1 MNYKCIIFDFDG
13 TLADTEKINFRIFQE
28 IADKYKIEKFS
39 FEEMKKLKKLS
50 ASELIDHLNIK
61 KRNIPGML
69 RRGRKKLHASIEEV
83 DWCRE
88 NWPKTIEILKDKGY
102 ILGVITSNSKKNV
115 RRFFDNKNVNY
126 LEFIYNSGLTG
137 KERKLKKV
145 MRKKNLKPEEILYV
159 GDEIRD
165 IKSAHHMKIHIASV
179 DWGYNTRES
188 LERNNPEYI
197 IEKPMELI
205 EIMEKN
211 GVEKNG

>member
-69 RRGRKKLHASIEEV
+69 RKGRKKLHASIEEV
-83 DWCRE
+83 EWCRE
-88 NWPKTIEILKDKGY
+88 SWLEVIKILKNKGY

-115 RRFFDNKNVNY
+115 RRFFENKGVDY
-126 LEFIYNSGLTG
+126 FEFIYNSGLTG

-145 MRKKNLKPEEILYV
+145 MRKKSLNSEEILYV

-165 IKSAHHMKIHIASV
+165 IKSSHHMKIHVASV

-188 LERNNPEYI
+188 LILNNPDYI
-197 IEKPMELI
+197 IENPFELLNII
-205 EIMEKN
+205 EEN
-211 GVEKNG
+211 GVEKNE